1 MRVTVLVDCPRCAGL
16 AVVRA
21 LDPMPD
27 VDVLE
32 VDRRMTCTACF
43 HTAEEAAHSQL
54 QWSLRLAAKTR
65 HGTLYAYN
73 AEHLEYLASYIGGRL
88 RREIPGTSSLR
99 NRSQLSRLPAWVKS
113 AKNREELLKAIER
126 LRCEKL

>member
-1 MRVTVLVDCPRCAGL
+1 MRPCWSTAPDVRDL
-16 AVVRA
+16 AVVRV
-21 LDPMPD
+21 LDPMPE

-54 QWSLRLAAKTR
+54 QWSLRLAAQTR

-88 RREIPGTSSLR
+88 RREVPGTSSVR

-113 AKNREELLKAIER
+113 AKNREQSLKAIER